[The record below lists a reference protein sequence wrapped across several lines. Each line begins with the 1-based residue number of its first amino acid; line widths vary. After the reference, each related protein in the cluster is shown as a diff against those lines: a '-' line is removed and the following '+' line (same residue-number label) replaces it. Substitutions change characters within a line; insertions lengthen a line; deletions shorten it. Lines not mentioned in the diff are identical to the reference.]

1 MIERKKVE
9 DLELNL
15 DDFLNKYCKIILS
28 NQMHYTGFVLSVG
41 NDYVKIKDKY
51 GAEVFIVIEQI
62 CSIQEEK

>member
-9 DLELNL
+9 DFELKI
-15 DDFLNKYCKIILS
+15 DSFLNKFCKIILS
-28 NQMHYTGFVLSVG
+28 NQMHYTGKVLSVG

-62 CSIQEEK
+62 CSIQEEL